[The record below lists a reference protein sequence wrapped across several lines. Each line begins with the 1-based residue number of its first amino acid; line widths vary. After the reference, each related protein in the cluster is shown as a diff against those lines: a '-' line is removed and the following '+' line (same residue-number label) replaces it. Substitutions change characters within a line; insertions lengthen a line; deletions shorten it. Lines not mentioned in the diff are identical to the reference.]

1 MDKGGGGVEKGQKWV
16 DVLCTS
22 PPVYQAT
29 LLCQPLNGARGNLRA
44 PFQKLGYFLNEIGKG
59 DTVKKISK
67 QDQCVEGCVRNKAAT
82 YIFCTQGA
90 SLFMLLLTAT
100 VQATE
105 QKNRQQIPAHFSP
118 PSITGTP
125 CYN

>member
-1 MDKGGGGVEKGQKWV
+1 MPENEDFCLSFELFSWVSDFLSFGVLEFSFGGAQKK
-16 DVLCTS
+16 
-22 PPVYQAT
+22 PV
-29 LLCQPLNGARGNLRA
+29 
-44 PFQKLGYFLNEIGKG
+44 
-59 DTVKKISK
+59 
-67 QDQCVEGCVRNKAAT
+67 
-82 YIFCTQGA
+82 
-90 SLFMLLLTAT
+90 LTAT

>member
-1 MDKGGGGVEKGQKWV
+1 MGQIENY
-16 DVLCTS
+16 CR
-22 PPVYQAT
+22 
-29 LLCQPLNGARGNLRA
+29 PLNGARSNLRT

-59 DTVKKISK
+59 DTVMKFSK

-90 SLFMLLLTAT
+90 SLSMLLLTAT

-105 QKNRQQIPAHFSP
+105 QKNRQQIPAHFF
-118 PSITGTP
+118 PSFHNRDTLL
-125 CYN
+125 

>member
-1 MDKGGGGVEKGQKWV
+1 MLFVPFF
-16 DVLCTS
+16 CIS
-22 PPVYQAT
+22 T
-29 LLCQPLNGARGNLRA
+29 LQSTQFIRLLYSVSRSNGARSNLRT

-59 DTVKKISK
+59 DTVMKFSK

-90 SLFMLLLTAT
+90 SLSMLLLTAT

-105 QKNRQQIPAHFSP
+105 QKNRQQIPAHFF
-118 PSITGTP
+118 PSFHNRDTLL
-125 CYN
+125 